1 MAKPLLIINKVAA
14 DLTFTSA
21 AEEDG
26 SPGVAIRLTTY
37 LPGEYSQVG
46 SVLLDNYEACELY
59 FALKDHLGMEDD

>member
-21 AEEDG
+21 PEEDG
-26 SPGVAIRLTTY
+26 SPGVGIRLTTY

-46 SVLLDNYEACELY
+46 TVTLDNYEAGELY
-59 FALKDHLGMEDD
+59 YALKGHLGLDD